1 VSKQKSA
8 MGQLRNQV
16 NEASKDSAKE
26 IEIEVENIN
35 GQFERQKEALTRK
48 HASEVECLRQE
59 LRQLNEDRVMLI
71 TRNENL

>member
-35 GQFERQKEALTRK
+35 GQFERQKEALARK